1 LSVRVGEMGR
11 LVTPTGKPGWACT
24 RAAYAVVPLLCPPK
38 GRVVAEVGEGEE
50 EEEEAGGEEG
60 GGVGR
65 DCVHQAWTHATACSR
80 DKPVMSARRRT
91 GAWPSIVTC
100 AEEEEVVAAR
110 EDQE

>member
-1 LSVRVGEMGR
+1 MGR

-24 RAAYAVVPLLCPPK
+24 RAAYAVVLLLWPPK
-38 GRVVAEVGEGEE
+38 GRVVVEVGEGEE
-50 EEEEAGGEEG
+50 EEAGVEES

-65 DCVHQAWTHATACSR
+65 DCVHQACTHATACSR

-110 EDQE
+110 EDHFRLLSNKEC